1 MWANQPVWCKALS
14 RLVLKRFATFL
25 GNVFVN
31 RPLWC
36 KALSRLV
43 LVLQQLHL
51 PPKSDKLPPEK
62 KIIPKLDISQTFRTL
77 KKTVQISHPESL
89 VGLSRRQRSHYRLMP
104 LQGHC
109 KQREHGYA
117 HLGWNNVRGH
127 GSRGE

>member
-43 LVLQQLHL
+43 LVLQQLRL

-77 KKTVQISHPESL
+77 KKDGANLSPRESCGTFAAPAESL
-89 VGLSRRQRSHYRLMP
+89 LPYASPMS
-104 LQGHC
+104 LQ
-109 KQREHGYA
+109 A
-117 HLGWNNVRGH
+117 A
-127 GSRGE
+127 